1 MMWMWFVLMAI
12 GGIAVGVFLFWLM
25 IVTTKTYH

>member
-1 MMWMWFVLMAI
+1 MWWYVLTGL

>member
-1 MMWMWFVLMAI
+1 MWYLLAVLAGIVI
-12 GGIAVGVFLFWLM
+12 GLVGLWLM